1 LAAASDLILVQADKK
16 PITEGLRGSLP
27 YKGSCTPA
35 QTLYPVLFLAVLK
48 PFGYDAEKLD
58 NEKVHSLSNVMTMQC
73 DMYYLFDPIVSVTG
87 I

>member
-1 LAAASDLILVQADKK
+1 
-16 PITEGLRGSLP
+16 
-27 YKGSCTPA
+27 
-35 QTLYPVLFLAVLK
+35 LK